1 MSVQPIENYGVIGNM
16 RFIALVGMNG
26 SIDFLCYPEFDSP
39 TSFAAL
45 LDKDQGERFQIAPCL
60 TNARIRQ
67 MYLPDTNILLTRF
80 LAEEGVVELAD
91 YMPIEEDAAQP
102 NEIIRTVS
110 VVRGNVHFEMR
121 CQSRFKYATSSHR
134 TEISDGCAVFPP
146 VDSTCPPMALYCTLS
161 FTLRSIPLYSPLKYP
176 RPDGSVREPS
186 GKVGLRIR
194 VSSLTMT
201 VPSGNS
207 PVSDRHRRF
216 SAQCRRDDIRE
227 SSPFRCS
234 EHWGL
239 REPLQRPTDETY
251 VGLAPPTC
259 LESRTSRWTAP
270 IEQRLP
276 ARKREVYS

>member
-80 LAEEGVVELAD
+80 LAEEGVVELTD

-134 TEISDGCAVFPP
+134 TEISDDAQYF
-146 VDSTCPPMALYCTLS
+146 Y
-161 FTLRSIPLYSPLKYP
+161 RS
-176 RPDGSVREPS
+176 
-186 GKVGLRIR
+186 
-194 VSSLTMT
+194 T
-201 VPSGNS
+201 VPA
-207 PVSDRHRRF
+207 HRWL
-216 SAQCRRDDIRE
+216 C
-227 SSPFRCS
+227 
-234 EHWGL
+234 
-239 REPLQRPTDETY
+239 
-251 VGLAPPTC
+251 
-259 LESRTSRWTAP
+259 TAP
-270 IEQRLP
+270 CPSR
-276 ARKREVYS
+276 